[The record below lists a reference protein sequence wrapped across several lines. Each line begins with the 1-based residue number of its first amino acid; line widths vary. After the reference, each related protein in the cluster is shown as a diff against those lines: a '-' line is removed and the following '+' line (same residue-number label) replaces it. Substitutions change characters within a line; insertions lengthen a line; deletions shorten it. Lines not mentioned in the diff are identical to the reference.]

1 MSEEQRGRF
10 ESIIFDQN
18 MMDVVRDATRQ
29 ACERLH
35 MDASLIFLPS
45 GKKFTLAASHG
56 CKVRHP
62 VISAQSTA
70 IQTLQGCESSIRWNR
85 NSDTD
90 RELGGILDSLELENG
105 LLVPLLED
113 GKLDGIW
120 LVAARAEHP
129 IGEGEELVLGTLAQ
143 NLILTTEN
151 LFLSTENLHYHHE
164 MEALYK
170 ITGEVSQLRDID
182 QVLEVIVDMACNLLD
197 AEISYL
203 ALADDDAQMIRVRV
217 THGTRGDAL
226 RSLTH
231 KYGEGVGGTVAVTG
245 MPVIVNNYPQG
256 EWPKPPGIPDLVAT
270 EDIIS
275 SLCVPMRTRRGLV
288 GVLYAASRHEAA
300 FNQSHLELLQALGT
314 SAAIAIENARLYD
327 EQKASAESL
336 RAAITTNERLLN
348 LVLDNQ
354 GLQGIAD
361 TLSDLVQ
368 RPILVEDSRFRT
380 LCLSFHGVSETDQ
393 AEIQSLQ
400 NSSVSFW
407 HNPELRKSL
416 DALQNTRHSLRVP
429 QNPPLGNY
437 HSRIIVPIVAGEG
450 LVGYVSVL
458 ETDQPLN
465 EQKYSTVEQASIVFA
480 LEFVKEE
487 AARTNLLQHVITAQ
501 EEERKRIARELHDET
516 SQALTALMVGFD
528 TISLALTVNPQEAA
542 SRLNATKS
550 ITEGLLKDIQR
561 IITDLRPSLLDD
573 LGLVPAIAW
582 YGEQRLK
589 PLGIALNLEG
599 NALENRLPSSMET
612 ALFRIVQE
620 AIANVIRHAH
630 ASEVSVRMD
639 IQDSDLTLQITD
651 NGMGFDAQVLQS
663 PNSLGKAIGLW
674 GIQERV
680 RILQGEF
687 NLQTAPRKGTAITI
701 HVPMSRGKGDV

>member
-1 MSEEQRGRF
+1 MSEEQRGSF
-10 ESIIFDQN
+10 ESITSDQS
-18 MMDVVRDATRQ
+18 MMSVLRNAARQ
-29 ACERLH
+29 AGDLLH
-35 MDASLIFLPS
+35 VDASIIFLPV
-45 GKKFTLAASHG
+45 GKKFTVAVSYG
-56 CKVRHP
+56 CEARHI
-62 VISAQSTA
+62 VIDVKGTA
-70 IQTLQGCESSIRWNR
+70 IEALQDDKPSIRWNR
-85 NSDTD
+85 GDSCTD
-90 RELGGILDSLELENG
+90 RELGGILESLELDNG
-105 LLVPLLED
+105 LLVPLLEN
-113 GKLDGIW
+113 GKLLGIW
-120 LVAARAEHP
+120 LVATHAENT
-129 IGEGEELVLGTLAQ
+129 ISETAELVLHTLAQ
-143 NLILTTEN
+143 NIILTKEN
-151 LFLSTENLHYHHE
+151 LFLSAENLYYHHE
-164 MEALYK
+164 TEALYK
-170 ITGEVSQLRDID
+170 ISTEVSQLRDID
-182 QVLEVIVDMACNLLD
+182 QVLEVIVEMACNLLN

-203 ALADDDAQMIRVRV
+203 ALADADAQMIRVRV

-256 EWPKPPGIPDLVAT
+256 KWPKPPGIPELVAT

-275 SLCVPMRTRRGLV
+275 SLCVPMSTRRGLV

-300 FNQSHLELLQALGT
+300 FNQSHLELLQSLGT
-314 SAAIAIENARLYD
+314 QAAIAIENARLYD

-336 RAAITTNERLLN
+336 RTGITTNERLLN

-368 RPILVEDSRFRT
+368 CPILVENSRFRT
-380 LCLSFHGVSETDQ
+380 LCLSFHGVPEADRT
-393 AEIQSLQ
+393 EIQPFQ
-400 NSSVSFW
+400 DSSINFW
-407 HNPELRKSL
+407 HNPELRESL
-416 DALQNTRHSLRVP
+416 EVLQNTRHSLRVP
-429 QNPPLGNY
+429 QNPPLGNH
-437 HSRIIVPIVAGEG
+437 HSRIIVPIVAGEE

-458 ETDQPLN
+458 EADPPLN

-487 AARTNLLQHVITAQ
+487 AARTNLIQHVIAAQ

-516 SQALTALMVGFD
+516 SQALTALMVGLD
-528 TISLALTVNPQEAA
+528 TTNLALTANPREVA
-542 SRLNATKS
+542 SRLSATKS

-589 PLGIALNLEG
+589 PLGIVLNLEG

-620 AIANVIRHAH
+620 AITNIIRHAH
-630 ASEVSVRMD
+630 ASVVSVHLD
-639 IQDSDLTLQITD
+639 LQDNNLILQIAD
-651 NGMGFDAQVLQS
+651 NGQGFDPQIIHS
-663 PNSLGKAIGLW
+663 PNSLGKALGLW
-674 GIQERV
+674 GIQERI
-680 RILQGEF
+680 RILEGEF
-687 NLQTAPRKGTAITI
+687 DLQTAPGKGTTITVR
-701 HVPMSRGKGDV
+701 VPMP